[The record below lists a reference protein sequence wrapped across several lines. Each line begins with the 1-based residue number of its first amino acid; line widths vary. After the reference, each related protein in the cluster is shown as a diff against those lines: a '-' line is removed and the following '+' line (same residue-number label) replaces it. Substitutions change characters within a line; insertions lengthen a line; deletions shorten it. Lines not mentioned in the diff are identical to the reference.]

1 MKLSWT
7 WEPRLEK
14 ELSDLVLAKDL
25 SIIFIAKTLAN
36 EARLKRIKRNLDFEN
51 MFFIPRINRGG
62 GLVLLW
68 RNYIEVDVEIF
79 SKNHIDSIINK
90 GKEVARR
97 FTGFLDSSLP

>member
-1 MKLSWT
+1 M
-7 WEPRLEK
+7 
-14 ELSDLVLAKDL
+14 VLAKDL
-25 SIIFIAKTLAN
+25 SIMFIAKQVAN
-36 EARLKRIKRNLDFEN
+36 EAGLKCIKRNLDFEN

-68 RNYIEVDVEIF
+68 RNSIEVNAEIF

-97 FTGFLDSSLP
+97 FIGFYEKPITHKRHKILVNAMPTE